1 MHNTY
6 MGNKIFFVHQNQII
20 LAIYS
25 EFYYN

>member
-6 MGNKIFFVHQNQII
+6 MENKIFFVHQNQII

-25 EFYYN
+25 ELYYN

>member
-6 MGNKIFFVHQNQII
+6 MEKKIFFVHQNQII

>member
-6 MGNKIFFVHQNQII
+6 MENKIFFVHQNQII

-25 EFYYN
+25 ECYYN